1 MKGLVSAATVL
12 LFIVLPLAA
21 WQPTSAQ
28 STDVACADFDAWE
41 WAQAVFESEP
51 EKYDAL
57 DPDGDGTAC
66 PILPKGGFAPAFWMD
81 KMPEDVEEAKILR
94 IIDGDTFEVEINGV
108 SNRVRI
114 YRADTPETQN
124 EQHCGGQ
131 QATDFA
137 TWALSFNDE
146 PGVVYI
152 EKDKTEKDRYGRE
165 LAYIWFEVDGQPYL
179 LNHVLINN
187 GYAEDVDYGD
197 RMYDEQF
204 KDAQA
209 FAKRHDLGVWGMCG
223 GFDVPLDQAP
233 AAAQAPVQ
241 QPVQQPAQEAPAQQP
256 AYQEP
261 VAQQPVVQEP
271 VYEAPAEPV
280 YEEPAPPA
288 TGGCDPNYTPCV
300 PLVNYD
306 LNCPDIGFM
315 VQVIGGD
322 PHGFDRDRDGWGCET
337 YG

>member
-1 MKGLVSAATVL
+1 MRKSLLRATALLLV
-12 LFIVLPLAA
+12 VLPLAA
-21 WQPTSAQ
+21 WQPASAQ
-28 STDVACADFDAWE
+28 NADVTCADFDAWE
-41 WAQAVFESEP
+41 WAQAVFESDP
-51 EKYDAL
+51 KTYDAL
-57 DPDGDGTAC
+57 DPDNDGVAC
-66 PILPKGGFAPAFWMD
+66 PTLPKGGFAPAFWVD
-81 KMPEDVEEAKILR
+81 EMPKDVQEGKILR
-94 IIDGDTFEVEINGV
+94 IIDGDTFEIEINGV

-137 TWALSFNDE
+137 AWALSFNDE

-165 LAYIWFEVDGQPYL
+165 LGYIWFMVDGQPYL

-197 RMYDEQF
+197 RKYDEQF

-209 FAKRHDLGVWGMCG
+209 FAKRHDLGVWGLCG
-223 GFDVPLDQAP
+223 GFEVPL
-233 AAAQAPVQ
+233 AQAPSAQGEIQVQ
-241 QPVQQPAQEAPAQQP
+241 TLPQEAPAQAP
-256 AYQEP
+256 VYQEP
-261 VAQQPVVQEP
+261 AAPEA
-271 VYEAPAEPV
+271 VYQEPV
-280 YEEPAPPA
+280 YEEPAAPV

-300 PLVNYD
+300 PQVSYD
-306 LNCPDIGFM
+306 LDCGDIGFS
-315 VQVIGGD
+315 VTVIGAD
-322 PHGFDRDRDGWGCET
+322 IHGFDRDNDGWGCES